1 MMTMTMMMMMMM
13 TMTTKLDGKV
23 LGIQKKFV
31 VVMMMTAMAPY
42 LNMPK
47 KQKKKKYYHTYRNF
61 IVSIVSLSNFTQNV
75 CRLHSTMGRFAYIYK
90 NFHKKYKSFKKIIYF
105 SLLKLISFYCA
116 PFFSLTQTEK
126 KKKIS
131 EYHNQTK
138 TTF

>member
-90 NFHKKYKSFKKIIYF
+90 NFHTNIKENNIFF
-105 SLLKLISFYCA
+105 SVATHFVLLCNI
-116 PFFSLTQTEK
+116 FFSLTQTEK
-126 KKKIS
+126 KKKQKIS